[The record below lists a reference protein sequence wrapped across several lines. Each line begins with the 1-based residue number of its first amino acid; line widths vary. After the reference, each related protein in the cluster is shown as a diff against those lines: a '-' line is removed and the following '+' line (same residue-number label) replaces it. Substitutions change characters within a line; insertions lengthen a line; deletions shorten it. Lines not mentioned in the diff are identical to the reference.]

1 MARLS
6 SEQLRFLEQHEIPL
20 SRVFDASGM
29 SKSFYGP
36 AMSELGMIVAY
47 GVSPCREFGHKLRTR
62 AGHCA
67 QCDTARLAFL
77 RRYDEDG
84 EVYVA
89 YSLRL
94 ELAKIG
100 VAKGYKERLRN
111 LNSQGYG
118 GTTDWSI
125 DFHCEC
131 NNAGRVEF
139 LAQQMLKQF
148 RITRSYF
155 KTGQT
160 VDCQELFKCKMKLA
174 VSAVKNAVKEV
185 G

>member
-6 SEQLRFLEQHEIPL
+6 REQLQFLEQQEIPL

-29 SKSFYGP
+29 SKLLYGR
-36 AMSELGMIVAY
+36 AMSELEMIVAH
-47 GVSPCREFGHKLRTR
+47 GVSPCREAGHTLRTR

-77 RRYDEDG
+77 RRYDEQG

-89 YSLRL
+89 YSSQIGLT
-94 ELAKIG
+94 KIG
-100 VAKGYKERLRN
+100 VAKGYQERLRN

-118 GTTDWSI
+118 GATDWSI

-131 NNAGRVEF
+131 NKAGRVEF
-139 LAQQMLKQF
+139 LAQQKLKQY
-148 RITRSYF
+148 RVTKSYF

-160 VDCQELFKCKMKLA
+160 VHCQELFNCKMALA
-174 VSAVKNAVKEV
+174 RSAVKNAVKEA